1 MPQNVEYVKFKN
13 YGRKIKSQFMIYA
26 DFESI
31 LVPKNNENQ
40 NSNET
45 YTNKHQKNV
54 FTSDGYK
61 LVCVDDTF
69 NKAYL
74 CEDGIYS
81 FINSICQRK

>member
-1 MPQNVEYVKFKN
+1 MEN
-13 YGRKIKSQFMIYA
+13 KIAIHDLCRFWKYPSAKKY
-26 DFESI
+26 
-31 LVPKNNENQ
+31 ENQ

-54 FTSDGYK
+54 FSNDGYK
-61 LVCVDDTF
+61 LVCVGDTF

-81 FINSICQRK
+81 FINSIGQRK